1 VELDVLTDMHN
12 ICQGKDPRAM
22 CILELGCGAGR
33 VTRTL
38 AKVFGEVHA
47 LDVSGEMVDQ
57 VREAV
62 RDLPNAFVCWN
73 NGVDLRVLGDRLFD
87 FAYSGCVFHHI
98 GERKIIE
105 NYVREVHRLLRPGC
119 LFKFEVQGCVKMKE
133 NPEETWLGALFSE
146 EQAVRMAVRSGFDPA
161 TAGAAGRSASGCGSS
176 SGRRRQLLF
185 VPQRTL
191 TRHNAWRRHET
202 RVVRSQISWSGRRD
216 SNPRRPAWEIDCRL
230 KIKNLASTES
240 DSNS

>member
-1 VELDVLTDMHN
+1 
-12 ICQGKDPRAM
+12 M

-57 VREAV
+57 AREAV
-62 RDLPNAFVCWN
+62 RDLPNAFIYQN
-73 NGVDLRVLGDRLFD
+73 NGVDLSVPGDRLFD

-119 LFKFEVQGCVKMKE
+119 LFKFEVQGCVKVKE
-133 NPEETWLGALFSE
+133 NPEETWLGAPFSE
-146 EQAVRMAVRSGFDPA
+146 EQAVRMAVRCGFDPRYRW
-161 TAGAAGRSASGCGSS
+161 GGGEDRFW
-176 SGRRRQLLF
+176 LWF
-185 VPQRTL
+185 FKWP
-191 TRHNAWRRHET
+191 
-202 RVVRSQISWSGRRD
+202 
-216 SNPRRPAWEIDCRL
+216 
-230 KIKNLASTES
+230 
-240 DSNS
+240 